1 MAIPPGKTMARQYSN
16 RHSTSLLTLTSI
28 SAGLVW
34 WAYSLNPPLIF
45 GRIDWYSALI
55 YFIAGLACLQTAI
68 RLLQNLAHYIDLLA
82 SHQPTGQKGSA
93 AWAAVKE
100 FKDGLTKNNSG
111 PFWGRFAGSS
121 SPALFFDVV
130 SNALTIAPA
139 GSGKGIYTVIP
150 SILSTRHG
158 KVVTD
163 FKSELVVMLK
173 SALEKR
179 GEIVR
184 KLNPANLWSDIIGPS
199 DSYNPLDIIADDLMR
214 PGGLRDVMDDLREMV
229 AQILPEP
236 EGKETDNSYF
246 REGSRSLISIGV
258 LFEIM
263 IDLYDAMLS
272 SVALLLENR
281 QRLEDMA
288 RWITGVDIDGKPHPD
303 GPFSIERTEWAKVH
317 DPQDVAEFA
326 KLVRA
331 RAHNILA
338 LMSGDSRTFDSFIT
352 GTQQALAPFAFGRL
366 APAMGRST
374 FSMND
379 LKEGKKPTT
388 LFIVADSS
396 RMEAFKAYIGLIQ
409 FCCST
414 SLKRHPNKDRPVYFI
429 LDEGT
434 NYKING
440 LESLLTWGRS
450 YGIRLH
456 LIFQDFAAF
465 ERTYGKTAL
474 DTLLSE
480 TEIKQ
485 FLPGQRSPKTL
496 EMISKMLGEQSV
508 MAMGA
513 NRSIEHLGLNETI
526 SEVGRPLATPDEI
539 RRMDK
544 GILFVRQYP
553 PILFEP
559 ISYAEIEPWRS
570 QVDINPFHG
579 KPFRRRVKLRL

>member
-1 MAIPPGKTMARQYSN
+1 MARQFSN
-16 RHSTSLLTLTSI
+16 QHSTSLLTLFSI
-28 SAGLVW
+28 TAALVL
-34 WAYSLNPPLIF
+34 WATNLNPPLLH
-45 GRIDWYSALI
+45 GRIDWFSTLI
-55 YFIAGLACLQTAI
+55 YFMAGLACLQTVI
-68 RLLQNLAHYIDLLA
+68 RSLQNLAHYIDLFA
-82 SHQPTGQKGSA
+82 SHEPTGQKGSA
-93 AWAAVKE
+93 AWATVKE

-121 SPALFFDVV
+121 SPALFFDFV
-130 SNALTIAPA
+130 SNAMTIAPA
-139 GSGKGIYTVIP
+139 GSGKGIYTVVTNIMSIRHSKVIP
-150 SILSTRHG
+150 
-158 KVVTD
+158 D
-163 FKSELVVMLK
+163 FKGELLTMLK

-184 KLNPANLWSDIIGPS
+184 VLNPGNLWSEIIGSSS
-199 DSYNPLDIIADDLMR
+199 DSYSPLDIISDDLAR
-214 PGGLRDVMDDLREMV
+214 LGGLRDVMDDLREM
-229 AQILPEP
+229 AEQLLPEP
-236 EGKETDNSYF
+236 EGKQTDNSYF
-246 REGSRSLISIGV
+246 REGSRLLISNGII
-258 LFEIM
+258 FEIM
-263 IDLYDAMLS
+263 IDLYDAKLS

-281 QRLEDMA
+281 KRLEDMA
-288 RWITGVDIDGKPHPD
+288 RWIAGVDIEDKPHPD
-303 GPFSIERTEWAKVH
+303 GPFPIEHTEWAKLH
-317 DPQDVAEFA
+317 DPRDVAEFA
-326 KLVRA
+326 ALIRA
-331 RAHNILA
+331 RASNILA
-338 LMSGDSRTFDSFIT
+338 LMSKDGRAFDSFIT
-352 GTQQALAPFAFGRL
+352 GAQQALAVFAFGRL

-374 FSMND
+374 FNMRD

-396 RMEAFKAYIGLIQ
+396 RMEAFKGYIGLMKW
-409 FCCST
+409 CCT
-414 SLKRHPNKDRPVYFI
+414 TAMKRHPAKDRPVYFI
-429 LDEGT
+429 LDEAT

-465 ERTYGKTAL
+465 ERTYGKTVL

-496 EMISKMLGEQSV
+496 EMISKQMLGEQSV

-539 RRMDK
+539 RRMK
-544 GILFVRQYP
+544 EGILFVRQYR

-559 ISYAEIEPWRS
+559 VSYAEIEPWRS
-570 QVDINPFHG
+570 QVGINPFHG
-579 KPFRRRVKLRL
+579 KPFRKKVKLRL